1 MEAQVEKPHGL
12 RSARG
17 FSLSEVR
24 KVGFTIRQVR
34 TLGIYVD
41 SRRRTLHEINVETM
55 KMLVEERQKQLEEES
70 KARMEKEAVEKVE
83 KKKVKK
89 KVEKKKKVKKKVE
102 EKPKKVEEKPKKVE
116 EKPKKVEK
124 GKEIDLTEIKGVG
137 EKKAETLKSAGISS
151 VGDLLKADTAELAEK
166 TNFSEAYIEK
176 LKKNAETL

>member
-1 MEAQVEKPHGL
+1 MGL
-12 RSARG
+12 
-17 FSLSEVR
+17 
-24 KVGFTIRQVR
+24 TIRQVR

-41 SRRRTLHEINVETM
+41 SRRRTLHEFNVETL
-55 KMLVEERQKQLEEES
+55 KMLVEES

-83 KKKVKK
+83 KKKKVKK

-102 EKPKKVEEKPKKVE
+102 KKKKVEPKKVEPKKVEEKPKKE
-116 EKPKKVEK
+116 EK

-137 EKKAETLKSAGISS
+137 EKKAETLKSAGIFS

>member
-24 KVGFTIRQVR
+24 KVGLTIRQIR

-41 SRRRTLHEINVETM
+41 SRRRTLHEFNVETL

-70 KARMEKEAVEKVE
+70 KARMEKEEAVEKVE
-83 KKKVKK
+83 KKKAKK
-89 KVEKKKKVKKKVE
+89 K
-102 EKPKKVEEKPKKVE
+102 

-124 GKEIDLTEIKGVG
+124 KEKPKKVEKEKPKKVEKKEKKEEIDLTEIKGVG
-137 EKKAETLKSAGISS
+137 EKKAETLKSAGIFT
-151 VGDLLKADTAELAEK
+151 VNDLLKADTAELAEK
-166 TNFSEAYIEK
+166 TKFSEAYIEK

>member
-1 MEAQVEKPHGL
+1 MEAQVEKSHGL

-24 KVGFTIRQVR
+24 KVGLTIRQVR

-41 SRRRTLHEINVETM
+41 SRRRTLHEFNVETL

-70 KARMEKEAVEKVE
+70 KARMEKEETVEKVE
-83 KKKVKK
+83 KKKAKK
-89 KVEKKKKVKKKVE
+89 K
-102 EKPKKVEEKPKKVE
+102 

-124 GKEIDLTEIKGVG
+124 VEKEKPKKVEKVEKEKPKKVEKVEEKEEIDLTEIKGVG
-137 EKKAETLKSAGISS
+137 EKKAETLKSAGIFT
-151 VGDLLKADTAELAEK
+151 VNDLLKADTAELAEK
-166 TNFSEAYIEK
+166 TKFSETYIEK